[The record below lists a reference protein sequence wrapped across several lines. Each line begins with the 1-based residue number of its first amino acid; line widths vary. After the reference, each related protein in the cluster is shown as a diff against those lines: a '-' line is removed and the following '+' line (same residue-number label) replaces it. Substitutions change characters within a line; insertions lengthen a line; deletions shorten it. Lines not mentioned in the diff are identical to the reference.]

1 MALFWLKKRG
11 KEQKLIDTMFCLV
24 RPCFFLLSLILN
36 LLPSI
41 FAHRS
46 GLIYHFSVLPCH
58 PCHFSTFFIPSPP
71 FYFATFN
78 NNQKAEI
85 DQQPIV
91 VVNHKHRKELNLTLS
106 LTRLGDYCVPV
117 LLDSSLLQAHTV
129 AQ

>member
-1 MALFWLKKRG
+1 MHIEAARVITFPFYPA
-11 KEQKLIDTMFCLV
+11 TLV
-24 RPCFFLLSLILN
+24 TFPRFLYL
-36 LLPSI
+36 
-41 FAHRS
+41 
-46 GLIYHFSVLPCH
+46 
-58 PCHFSTFFIPSPP
+58 SPP

-117 LLDSSLLQAHTV
+117 LLDSSLLQSHTI